1 MKLAIVIVSI
11 LTFLSWDDE
20 FLKWRLDRLLWGYS
34 KLVAVTFNV
43 KNRHSQNLKAM
54 LEKRG
59 REDEKQNPFS
69 SVVSIP
75 RGFFG
80 SSTSLTPALQPEDT
94 GDGRIV
100 LDIGFQAANHIQVG
114 SHDVQEIPRSWA
126 GLDDHSHQEVERAP
140 ALYSDTLFSTEV
152 PSPSTFRVEIGG
164 RSPVH
169 NQEVERSL

>member
-80 SSTSLTPALQPEDT
+80 SSTSLTPALQPE
-94 GDGRIV
+94 
-100 LDIGFQAANHIQVG
+100 
-114 SHDVQEIPRSWA
+114 VQETA
-126 GLDDHSHQEVERAP
+126 D
-140 ALYSDTLFSTEV
+140 LY
-152 PSPSTFRVEIGG
+152 
-164 RSPVH
+164 
-169 NQEVERSL
+169 